1 MIQAKI
7 RRNVCVDDMEILT
20 NGKKNNHLN
29 RMKKMATKADT
40 LIIVSP
46 FVTEDISKLTEEM
59 TTIKK
64 ITLYTTLQKYDD
76 TAQKAV
82 ALYKFYEYCKAKSI
96 DLLIKIDDNL
106 HGKVYLF
113 YDGIKPKGF
122 VLTSGNF
129 TENGLINNHEYGVCV
144 EDADKQKEMADII
157 MSINTYDLSYTQLC
171 EIYDEA
177 LKFIKKHPA
186 IQLEKF
192 KVHKLIN
199 KKPSATQNGTLKYY
213 LKPVGT
219 SKAPFEKP
227 EVIEEVDWLGFV
239 NEPKTLNRGDVLLL
253 HGVGPSCIVGYYV
266 IISDEAKFFEY
277 DENDRWPWKV
287 KAECHSSQFS
297 ANWWDYELK
306 TKELVDEFLEANPD
320 GHITAAGGDTLG
332 ALQWG
337 KDRLEITKEF
347 AQFVIS
353 KMPG

>member
-1 MIQAKI
+1 MI
-7 RRNVCVDDMEILT
+7 DLEILA

-29 RMKKMATKADT
+29 CLKKMAAKADT

-46 FVTEDISKLTEEM
+46 FVTDDISKLIEDM

-76 TAQKAV
+76 TAHKAI
-82 ALYKFYEYCKAKSI
+82 ALYKFYEFCKSKSI

-113 YDGIKPKGF
+113 YDGIKAKGF

-129 TENGLINNHEYGVCV
+129 TENGLVNNNEYGLCV
-144 EDADKQKEMADII
+144 EDIDKQKEMADIL
-157 MSINTYDLSYTQLC
+157 MSINTYDLSYMQLC

-177 LKFIKKHPA
+177 LKFIKRHPA
-186 IQLEKF
+186 VLQEKF

-199 KKPSATQNGTLKYY
+199 KKPSATQNGSMKYY

-219 SKAPFEKP
+219 SQEPFVKQT
-227 EVIEEVDWLGFV
+227 VINEVDMLGFGK
-239 NEPKTLNRGDVLLL
+239 NPKTMQKGDVLLL
-253 HGVGPSCIVGYYV
+253 HGVGPSSIVGYYV
-266 IISDEAKFFEY
+266 VISDEAVFIKN
-277 DENDRWPWKV
+277 DDNDRWPWKV
-287 KAECHSSQFS
+287 KAECHSSKFS
-297 ANWWDYELK
+297 AEWWDYELK
-306 TKELVDEFLEANPD
+306 TQELIDEFLEQNPSE
-320 GHITAAGGDTLG
+320 HITVAGGDTLG

-337 KDRLEITKEF
+337 RDKLQITKEF
-347 AQFVIS
+347 AQFVID